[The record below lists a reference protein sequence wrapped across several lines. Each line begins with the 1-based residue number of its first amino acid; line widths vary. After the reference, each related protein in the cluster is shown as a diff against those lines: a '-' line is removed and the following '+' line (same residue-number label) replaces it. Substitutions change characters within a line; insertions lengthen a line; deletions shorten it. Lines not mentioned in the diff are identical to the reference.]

1 MLSGFFAY
9 TSRPEVRETIS
20 NAVKSINAN
29 GQYSISTWEE
39 TKSAGTYLIHEIC
52 NQIDDSDL
60 FLADLTYI
68 NHNVLFELGY
78 AIAKNKR
85 IVLFLD
91 PTVKNAIQNYGR
103 LNLSL
108 IRYLEFR
115 NSKELTSRFLKE
127 NISDTL
133 SGTFLNQMFPGYPNP
148 PIKFQGMLYLKS
160 RHEDNASIR
169 VSRLI
174 DKLKFTPTHIDDPNE
189 AMTQSVEWYL
199 RCSLEAAVI
208 IGHFVDDERELSEFH
223 NAKVAFCAGMG
234 YAFKKNVLLLVK
246 EPFKHSLDYL
256 HLLITYSTSTECEK
270 LTTKWLDNIEL
281 SEKDK
286 DSFPS
291 NYPITDKNSLPN
303 ADLGSFIAEQE
314 VETLPLYYV
323 PIINMNDLLR
333 SDYSLLIGR
342 KGAGKSALLY
352 IIKHNLSE
360 NKKNHIC
367 IIKPVG
373 YELEGLLKVLRDLP
387 EESEKSYL
395 MESLWK
401 FLIYTE
407 LAKSITNKIA
417 DRPPYTDNT
426 PEELALIEF
435 VDANKNVVTPDFWE
449 RFETIIETCKNLKDS
464 STDRRLKISEYLHDN
479 LISRLKSL
487 LLGVFPKTYERV
499 VVLVDN
505 LDKSWKIGNQI
516 ELLSSFLFGLISVS
530 SRIRAELSP
539 KNCPF
544 EFTILTFLRSDIF
557 THIHRIAHERD
568 KLKYLLISW
577 DDPEILLK
585 VIEDRLVHNFPEY
598 SSEEIWEH
606 YFCPEVNGIPT
617 KKFIVE
623 TIVPRPRDIV
633 FLVLE
638 ALRFTI
644 AKQHKR
650 IEEDDL
656 LSAQQRYSQ
665 HALDSL
671 IVEGDI
677 DSSDMENL
685 IYEFVGQKKILT
697 KEELI
702 TIITTSM
709 KGNYNPDDII
719 EMLCDRAFLGRQVKP
734 NEFRYQNSF
743 EDAIPKSLQ
752 KNYKRISGREAYEI
766 SAPYR
771 KYLEISE

>member
-1 MLSGFFAY
+1 M
-9 TSRPEVRETIS
+9 
-20 NAVKSINAN
+20 
-29 GQYSISTWEE
+29 
-39 TKSAGTYLIHEIC
+39 
-52 NQIDDSDL
+52 
-60 FLADLTYI
+60 
-68 NHNVLFELGY
+68 
-78 AIAKNKR
+78 
-85 IVLFLD
+85 
-91 PTVKNAIQNYGR
+91 
-103 LNLSL
+103 
-108 IRYLEFR
+108 
-115 NSKELTSRFLKE
+115 
-127 NISDTL
+127 
-133 SGTFLNQMFPGYPNP
+133 
-148 PIKFQGMLYLKS
+148 
-160 RHEDNASIR
+160 
-169 VSRLI
+169 
-174 DKLKFTPTHIDDPNE
+174 
-189 AMTQSVEWYL
+189 
-199 RCSLEAAVI
+199 
-208 IGHFVDDERELSEFH
+208 
-223 NAKVAFCAGMG
+223 
-234 YAFKKNVLLLVK
+234 
-246 EPFKHSLDYL
+246 
-256 HLLITYSTSTECEK
+256 
-270 LTTKWLDNIEL
+270 
-281 SEKDK
+281 
-286 DSFPS
+286 
-291 NYPITDKNSLPN
+291 
-303 ADLGSFIAEQE
+303 
-314 VETLPLYYV
+314 
-323 PIINMNDLLR
+323 
-333 SDYSLLIGR
+333 
-342 KGAGKSALLY
+342 
-352 IIKHNLSE
+352 
-360 NKKNHIC
+360 
-367 IIKPVG
+367 
-373 YELEGLLKVLRDLP
+373 
-387 EESEKSYL
+387 
-395 MESLWK
+395 
-401 FLIYTE
+401 
-407 LAKSITNKIA
+407 
-417 DRPPYTDNT
+417 
-426 PEELALIEF
+426 
-435 VDANKNVVTPDFWE
+435 
-449 RFETIIETCKNLKDS
+449 
-464 STDRRLKISEYLHDN
+464 
-479 LISRLKSL
+479 
-487 LLGVFPKTYERV
+487 
-499 VVLVDN
+499 
-505 LDKSWKIGNQI
+505 
-516 ELLSSFLFGLISVS
+516 
-530 SRIRAELSP
+530 
-539 KNCPF
+539 
-544 EFTILTFLRSDIF
+544 RSDIF
-557 THIHRIAHERD
+557 AHIHRIAHERD